1 MPARNPPTD
10 QEIAQRMTGL
20 EQGIVELTKAVDA
33 MRGDLSDVKVGVD
46 ETRDIVKAW
55 EAVKTGGRFVKWLG
69 ALAAAIAAIVVAI
82 KGGIALAIK

>member
-1 MPARNPPTD
+1 
-10 QEIAQRMTGL
+10 MTGL